1 MAISATSSSLSVL
14 FSTLCII
21 DLFGVFPIVALPR
34 AIIGCGWLGIP
45 LALCIFGV
53 QVYTAILLGR
63 CWLIA
68 EQLNPE
74 IAHKSRYPYA
84 AIAEMTF
91 GEGASIMVTY
101 LLDLTVFGGG
111 IPNLLVA
118 SQNLQMLG
126 LKASQWN
133 FDFSFCYW
141 MLILGLVLCP
151 IMWLGSPKDMKWVA
165 LTSVGTVLSV
175 SVLTWTSLLTAEP
188 IVSPHIPGP
197 SWEAFCIAYGIL
209 AFQFDIHPV
218 ILTVQVDMAEK
229 KKLGHAIL
237 GAFSV
242 TGSLFLVT
250 CLIAFFR
257 FGDRVR
263 YNLLQGLPPSGAL
276 LADELLV
283 TVQICL
289 SMVVSGTALF
299 QDVEHKLGVPK
310 EFTWKRC
317 VVRSSLV
324 LLAVLLGE
332 TVPRFDLVMGLIGG
346 ALTGP
351 LMFIL
356 PPLFYARLRAMQP
369 QPVMVAVGSTTF
381 RGLRSNLA
389 TILDIHTSVDGLE
402 DLRSRALSA
411 DNYGTFVNSTTT
423 SPHNRDEIFDSPR
436 AHLLQNA
443 SYFRDRVLSLVSVDN
458 YDAIGPMRF
467 WEKLFTACLVFAGVV
482 TTVLSTFY
490 TLRGTIEYATFVP
503 PCIVNVTVASR
514 AVIDNAF

>member
-1 MAISATSSSLSVL
+1 
-14 FSTLCII
+14 
-21 DLFGVFPIVALPR
+21 
-34 AIIGCGWLGIP
+34 
-45 LALCIFGV
+45 
-53 QVYTAILLGR
+53 
-63 CWLIA
+63 
-68 EQLNPE
+68 
-74 IAHKSRYPYA
+74 
-84 AIAEMTF
+84 
-91 GEGASIMVTY
+91 
-101 LLDLTVFGGG
+101 
-111 IPNLLVA
+111 
-118 SQNLQMLG
+118 MLG

-310 EFTWKRC
+310 VRGHWESTVIGSFPVYDSISVYCQWVRETVEVKVEDEIEVMVVPEQRQWSPHISGHLEETVAALSRPEEFTWKRC